1 LFSEGSSLTAREFL
15 TVLGPRG
22 HWIEI
27 VDANPACIC
36 RFSRWTKRVHR
47 CPAPGID
54 PVGYLDV
61 VNGLLANGSFDV
73 LLPTHEQ
80 AWLFAVAGPELNPN
94 ARIAVASADAFAK
107 VQSKIEFARLLDE
120 LSLPQPKWGLADSP
134 DELTGWEPPFY
145 LKTPFSTA
153 GTGVRRVTNADV
165 SKDAFESLRL
175 VSNGGPIMVQATAHG
190 EYAQVQGLFDHGRLV
205 AAHTSSETAVGIGP
219 SAAGRIS
226 VDHPFARQD
235 IAKLGAHLNWHGG
248 LTLDYLFRESNP
260 LYIECNPRT
269 VEPANAV
276 AGGVDLPGLQLA
288 LSLGEHPDEAPAGRS
303 GVRTHSSLAI
313 LLGTAGYVGTREA
326 ILTKMFRLLLGQT
339 PGQSREVLTP
349 VFHDPLSAVPLL
361 IVSGTILL
369 SPQYAER
376 ISRSSIDAYSI
387 SGDAIQRLSA
397 ALQRAKTPK
406 AAPDEYNDG
415 YDCFRQL
422 LQALY
427 DEGFG
432 EAAGRLDELL
442 NHTAWTTSSELLGE
456 LGLAIRDFERTRPAM
471 TSSLRAILKHC
482 KSVISSAW

>member
-1 LFSEGSSLTAREFL
+1 M
-15 TVLGPRG
+15 
-22 HWIEI
+22 
-27 VDANPACIC
+27 
-36 RFSRWTKRVHR
+36 HR
-47 CPAPGID
+47 CPAPGVD

-80 AWLFAVAGPELNPN
+80 AWLFAVARRELNPN

-120 LSLPQPKWGLADSP
+120 LSIPQPKWGLADSP
-134 DELTGWEPPFY
+134 DELAGWEPPYY

-153 GTGVRRVTNADV
+153 GTGVRRVTNTGD
-165 SKDAFESLRL
+165 SKNAFESLR
-175 VSNGGPIMVQATAHG
+175 VASSGGPIMVQAAVLG
-190 EYAQVQGLFDHGRLV
+190 QYAQVQGLFDQGRLV

-219 SAAGRIS
+219 SAAGRMS
-226 VDHPFARQD
+226 VDHSFARRD

-248 LTLDYLFRESNP
+248 LTLDYLFRETNP

-276 AGGVDLPGLQLA
+276 ASGVDLPGLQLA

-339 PGQSREVLTP
+339 PGQESREVLTP

-361 IVSGTILL
+361 MVSGTILL

-387 SGDAIQRLSA
+387 SSEAIQRFEA
-397 ALQRAKTPK
+397 ALRRAKTTK
-406 AAPDEYNDG
+406 ATPEKYNDG

-422 LQALY
+422 IQGLR
-427 DEGFG
+427 DEGF
-432 EAAGRLDELL
+432 EKAAESLDDLL
-442 NHTAWTTSSELLGE
+442 NHTAWTTSSELIGE
-456 LGLAIRDFERTRPAM
+456 LGLAIRDFERTRPAI
-471 TSSLRAILKHC
+471 TSSLHAVLKEC
-482 KSVISSAW
+482 KMVVRSVL